1 MNNINNNFISIAKHI
16 GIIMDGN
23 RRWAKLNGLKSI
35 DGHKKGA
42 ANVKKIIKTAIQC
55 KIEYLTLFAFS
66 SENWKRKNE
75 EVQDLLGLL
84 RYFLKNQIKDLLEQD
99 ISIKVLGD
107 LSLFPKDIIE
117 NLNQLIKNTKNKNR
131 IQLIIAMNYGARQ
144 EITSGVKKI
153 VEEVVSNKISIND
166 INEQK
171 ISNSLYTS
179 KIPDPDLIIRT
190 GGDCRLSNFLLWQSA
205 YSELIFVKKTWPEF
219 SKEDFLDALSEFNK
233 RERRFGGF

>member
-66 SENWKRKNE
+66 SENWKRKNK